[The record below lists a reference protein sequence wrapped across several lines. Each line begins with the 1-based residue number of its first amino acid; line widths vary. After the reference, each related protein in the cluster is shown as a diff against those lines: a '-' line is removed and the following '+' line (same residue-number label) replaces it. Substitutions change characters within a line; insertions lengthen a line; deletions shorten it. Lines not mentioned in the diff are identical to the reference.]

1 MKVLEFFWLG
11 ILLFICNAAK
21 QEPRIIYS
29 TMNIK
34 VKPLSPHTLQM
45 TWDPPLLSETLVGYS
60 LVLFQAHDKTRMHV
74 EIFMNH
80 YILTNLRPG
89 TRYKIKLA
97 PLMNNGKLK
106 GSYSKWVNART
117 PPENKTSSGQSPDST
132 VKPPSSSLL
141 SGHCSRIGKLCQN
154 MGYNFT
160 QMPNYFNQQSQN
172 DATHELSQ
180 FTRMIQSKCSSV
192 LHVFLCSLYF
202 PPCLDDAE
210 SATPPCRSVCRA
222 ARRGC
227 ESSRFKWPYKFKC
240 SGFPERSDQA
250 CVGEDGSI
258 THGKN

>member
-1 MKVLEFFWLG
+1 MCKCDFFPGCRRASLCLLG
-11 ILLFICNAAK
+11 IL
-21 QEPRIIYS
+21 
-29 TMNIK
+29 T
-34 VKPLSPHTLQM
+34 LSLPESNLESINVVVPFESV
-45 TWDPPLLSETLVGYS
+45 DKTLVCDHSNESYWA
-60 LVLFQAHDKTRMHV
+60 VLSCGAVCFWQ
-74 EIFMNH
+74 FC
-80 YILTNLRPG
+80 
-89 TRYKIKLA
+89 KIKFKIFFSILNLA
-97 PLMNNGKLK
+97 LLGV
-106 GSYSKWVNART
+106 KWLRKKVSDEHCYGFDLFLDWFT
-117 PPENKTSSGQSPDST
+117 SFTENKTSSGQSPDST